1 MRRLRPNSLWVRVV
15 PAAALGAA
23 LTAGACK
30 NDETPPPDNTP
41 PPISGN
47 FTATPATTSGNYR
60 KPLDTVPTSDG
71 GTFYFTA
78 MGEAGM
84 GVFKVSAAGG
94 EATPVAVGDPFVSP
108 FGIAISSDDR
118 TLYIADAVAGHD
130 ANDPEGTTGP
140 GRIFALPAGGGAP
153 MLVSGT
159 IGSRPRGLEL
169 ASEGGAD
176 VLYFAGHDPAS
187 GEPAVLK
194 IPAAGGALSVV
205 AKGAPLT
212 APSGVTVSR
221 TGDLYVVNGAG
232 TETTTAAVY
241 KVSGGAT
248 SELVSGLHVGYPSG
262 IAISMEGG
270 DLFVSGQDAAAGTV
284 LVYRVKVATKEISSA
299 NQGIEANTDAG
310 GLHRARSK
318 DLFSWADLSGGA
330 TGGGRVYRVEF
341 K

>member
-1 MRRLRPNSLWVRVV
+1 MRRLRPKSLWVRVV

-23 LTAGACK
+23 LAAGACK
-30 NDETPPPDNTP
+30 NDDTPPDTP
-41 PPISGN
+41 PITGN
-47 FTATPATTSGNYR
+47 FTATEATTSGNYR

-71 GTFYFTA
+71 ATFYFTA
-78 MGEAGM
+78 MGEGGM

-108 FGIAISSDDR
+108 FGIAISSDDS

-130 ANDPEGTTGP
+130 ANDPEGTTGA
-140 GRIFALPAGGGAP
+140 GRVFALPVGGGTP
-153 MLVSGT
+153 MLVGGT

-176 VLYFAGHDPAS
+176 VLYFAGHDPGS
-187 GEPAVLK
+187 GEPALLK
-194 IPAAGGALSVV
+194 VAAAGGALSVV
-205 AKGAPLT
+205 AKGSPLT
-212 APSGVTVSR
+212 DPSSVTVSR
-221 TGDLYVVNGAG
+221 GGDLYVVNGASAES
-232 TETTTAAVY
+232 TMATVY
-241 KVSGGAT
+241 KVSGGAV
-248 SELVSGLHVGYPSG
+248 SELVGGLHVGYPSG
-262 IAISMEGG
+262 IAASLDGA

-284 LVYRVKVATKEISSA
+284 LVYRIKVATKEVSST

-318 DLFSWADLSGGA
+318 NLFSWADLSGGVS
-330 TGGGRVYRVEF
+330 GGGRVYRVEF